1 MTQAVFFF
9 LRIFFGGVYEQFVF
23 INKCWSLIFCSSSKV
38 WRRKSVEIKSCLSS
52 QTQCDLR
59 LCFVGHSVNSVI
71 WIFLYQVSK
80 VHNEK
85 SSDSSASIYKSI
97 TKRKWAIFTP
107 ICSVCSECLA
117 NAFIFH
123 FINKRTNILLSM
135 FSFGMMLYIMTIAT
149 MW

>member
-1 MTQAVFFF
+1 MLKLNF
-9 LRIFFGGVYEQFVF
+9 LFIVQSFLTKVSRNKIVFVF
-23 INKCWSLIFCSSSKV
+23 AT
-38 WRRKSVEIKSCLSS
+38 R
-52 QTQCDLR
+52 CDLW

-71 WIFLYQVSK
+71 WIFLYQVKK

-85 SSDSSASIYKSI
+85 SSNSSASIYKSI

-107 ICSVCSECLA
+107 ICGVCFECLA
-117 NAFIFH
+117 NAFLFH

-135 FSFGMMLYIMTIAT
+135 FSFWYDVPVLYIMTIAT